1 MEYRDI
7 KYEYKTWLTYTG
19 EFADCFSCS
28 DKRLLKDVSDYVE
41 MCTSNLDDMHSKI
54 DYYLDNKA
62 KLSRYE
68 KVKKTIVSTF
78 YETLNYK
85 GD

>member
-1 MEYRDI
+1 
-7 KYEYKTWLTYTG
+7 
-19 EFADCFSCS
+19 
-28 DKRLLKDVSDYVE
+28 